1 MKQAV
6 LDGINEQIKNE
17 LYSGY
22 LYLGMSS
29 HFEMQNLKGFAHWM
43 RLQAQEE
50 LEHAIRLFDHVA
62 RRGGRVTLLP
72 IEAPPT
78 EYGTPLSIFQ
88 KALEHERHVSRSIND
103 LYRLARQ
110 ESEYATELELQ
121 WFVQEQV
128 MEEDNAA
135 TAVDQLELAGDNKA
149 AMLMLDRQFG
159 QRTGTDTGQESA

>member
-29 HFEMQNLKGFAHWM
+29 HFEMENLKGFAHWM

-50 LEHAIRLFDHVA
+50 LEHAIRLFDHAA
-62 RRGGRVTLLP
+62 RRGARVTLQA
-72 IEAPPT
+72 IEAPPPAD
-78 EYGTPLSIFQ
+78 GTPLSLFQ
-88 KALEHERHVSRSIND
+88 RALDHERHVTRSINE

-110 ESEYATELELQ
+110 ENEYATELELQ

-135 TAVDQLELAGDNKA
+135 TAVDQLALAGDNKA
-149 AMLMLDRQFG
+149 ALLMLDRQFG
-159 QRTGTDTGQESA
+159 QRVGTEAGPVA

>member
-29 HFEMQNLKGFAHWM
+29 HFEMENLKGFAHWM

-50 LEHAIRLFDHVA
+50 LEHAVRLFDHVA
-62 RRGGRVTLLP
+62 RRGGRVTLHA
-72 IEAPPT
+72 IDAPPT
-78 EYGTPLSIFQ
+78 EFGTPLSIFQ
-88 KALEHERHVSRSIND
+88 RALEHERHVTRSINE

-110 ESEYATELELQ
+110 ENEYATELELQ

-149 AMLMLDRQFG
+149 ALLMLDRQFG
-159 QRTGTDTGQESA
+159 QRLGTDQAADA

>member
-22 LYLGMSS
+22 LYLAMSA
-29 HFEMQNLKGFAHWM
+29 HFEVENLKGFAHWM

-50 LEHAIRLFDHVA
+50 LEHAVRLFDHVA
-62 RRGGRVTLLP
+62 RRGGRATLMA
-72 IEAPPT
+72 IDAPPA

-88 KALEHERHVSRSIND
+88 KALEHERQVTRSINE

-128 MEEDNAA
+128 LEEDNAS
-135 TAVDQLELAGDNKA
+135 TAVDQLSLAGDNKA
-149 AMLMLDRQFG
+149 ALLMLDRQFG
-159 QRTGTDTGQESA
+159 QRAGTEQASA

>member
-29 HFEMQNLKGFAHWM
+29 HFEMENLKGFAHWM

-50 LEHAIRLFDHVA
+50 LVHAIRLFDHAA
-62 RRGGRVTLLP
+62 RRGARVTLQA
-72 IEAPPT
+72 IDAPPPAD
-78 EYGTPLSIFQ
+78 GTPLSLFQ
-88 KALEHERHVSRSIND
+88 RALDHERHVTKSINE

-110 ESEYATELELQ
+110 ENEYATELELQ

-135 TAVDQLELAGDNKA
+135 TAVDQLALAGDNKA
-149 AMLMLDRQFG
+149 ALLMLDRQFG
-159 QRTGTDTGQESA
+159 QRVGTDAGPRA